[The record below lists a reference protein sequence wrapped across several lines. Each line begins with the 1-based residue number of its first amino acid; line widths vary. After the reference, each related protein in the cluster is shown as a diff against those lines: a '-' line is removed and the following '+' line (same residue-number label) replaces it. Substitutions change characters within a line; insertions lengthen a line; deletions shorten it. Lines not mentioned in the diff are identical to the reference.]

1 MFSCGKVEESVSLND
16 DEVQTPVVNQ
26 YTITF
31 KSGLGGTIIG
41 EGGSFVNIKKRRKRF
56 KIAQI

>member
-16 DEVQTPVVNQ
+16 DVQNPVVNQ
-26 YTITF
+26 YTLTF
-31 KSGLGGTIIG
+31 KTGLGGTIIG
-41 EGGSFVNIKKRRKRF
+41 ESGSFVNIKKRRKRF